1 MADILNNFYENNK
14 KLSKNRIFDRLKHF
28 TSYKF
33 ISPDFEILQ
42 LSDRK
47 GHNLKLNKNKENINN
62 SEKKSKLFDNRKLIK
77 RNLFSNKINISKIR
91 NINKSISYKNKNSSN
106 FFNDNNSK
114 RIFSRNKSINKSF
127 NNLDDSYDRKNI
139 IKKNENQRKYH
150 STKNLVSLKSIN
162 EKMIQNKVNNIIDHL
177 LLENKK
183 KTNENK
189 KAASYLFFPRK
200 KAINPKEYIEVKLKK
215 DPYEKESFNSF
226 NEQVKALGGKALR
239 NYLIDGIDD
248 YSRNIKK
255 YNKISFDFFSL
266 YNYDNK
272 NNNKEIR
279 NIIIGNRMKHNLF
292 FGNKITNKKNKLK
305 KYESQYDLGFK
316 KFKMDY
322 MNYYRDKKFNFSKSK
337 KYNNRNEYFNMFDH
351 RSFNKIL
358 SIEEKIGNLFSSLR
372 KTKKT
377 IGKNTFKIIHQK
389 DTSNKM

>member
-1 MADILNNFYENNK
+1 MMNIAIVLAAGKSERLNDISVPKQLYLLNNV
-14 KLSKNRIFDRLKHF
+14 
-28 TSYKF
+28 
-33 ISPDFEILQ
+33 P
-42 LSDRK
+42 
-47 GHNLKLNKNKENINN
+47 
-62 SEKKSKLFDNRKLIK
+62 LFMYSVLT
-77 RNLFSNKINISKIR
+77 
-91 NINKSISYKNKNSSN
+91 
-106 FFNDNNSK
+106 
-114 RIFSRNKSINKSF
+114 F
-127 NNLDDSYDRKNI
+127 NNLDDSYDRKNL

-189 KAASYLFFPRK
+189 KTTSYLFFPRK

-272 NNNKEIR
+272 NNNKEI
-279 NIIIGNRMKHNLF
+279 
-292 FGNKITNKKNKLK
+292 
-305 KYESQYDLGFK
+305 
-316 KFKMDY
+316 
-322 MNYYRDKKFNFSKSK
+322 
-337 KYNNRNEYFNMFDH
+337 
-351 RSFNKIL
+351 
-358 SIEEKIGNLFSSLR
+358 
-372 KTKKT
+372 
-377 IGKNTFKIIHQK
+377 
-389 DTSNKM
+389 